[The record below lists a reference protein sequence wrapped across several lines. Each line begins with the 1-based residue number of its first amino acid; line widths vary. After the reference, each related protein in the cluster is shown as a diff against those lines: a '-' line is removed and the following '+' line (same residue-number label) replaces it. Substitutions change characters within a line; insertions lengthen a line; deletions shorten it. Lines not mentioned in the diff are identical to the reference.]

1 MRRKSS
7 IRALRKARGLG
18 RFRAAEAAGV
28 PKNTLDGW
36 EQYGI
41 PGQVET
47 ACRIARALGCSVE
60 ELFADD
66 IFAEGVA

>member
-1 MRRKSS
+1 MRRKSN
-7 IRALRKARGLG
+7 IRALRKALGLG
-18 RFRAAEAAGV
+18 RFRAADLAGIS
-28 PKNTLDGW
+28 KNTLDGW

-47 ACRIARALGCSVE
+47 ACRMARAFGCSVE

-66 IFAEGVA
+66 LFGKEVA